1 MKPLLLTPAARL
13 AAAPSTLSRMLH
25 LQSGRHHAH
34 ASFSNRLSLPLL
46 LGSRRSFR
54 RGRFFASSSSQM
66 AAPADAPGGSAD
78 AFEVIRAH
86 QAKSARLPPV
96 EEIRT
101 ILDQSVRGVLATH
114 SQEHV
119 GYPSGSMVDFACDQ
133 DGSPILA
140 VSSLAIHS
148 KNLSGNSTCSLLV
161 AKDPED
167 RTDTVIT
174 VYGDATPVSDQEKDA
189 VRSAYLRRH
198 PEAFWVDFGDFR
210 FLHIKPKAVRYVS
223 GVATA
228 ILGSGEFSAA
238 EFKEAK
244 VDPISQFSTPIT
256 SHMNKD
262 HADDTK
268 LIVQHSTT
276 VKVDFAYML
285 DVDSLGFNVKAGY
298 DGSVLKLRIPFPRR
312 AQDRKD
318 VKTLIVE
325 MLQAAR
331 ASFRI
336 GGYVQNWTAT
346 ISRGPISYLLPSSSP
361 ILQAAPLS
369 GTKLHCH
376 TRRVLL
382 YRSRT
387 RPHRSASVTGVVPHR
402 FPPSRGSDR
411 NRNRN
416 RNRNRGESRSR
427 EGEMEYRRVK
437 DQESYDAV
445 SQKDIES
452 PVERSL
458 SSGAAISSLST
469 AGGSKGNNSWKLKSI
484 VTLALT
490 LLTSSQAIL
499 IVWSKRA
506 GKYEYSVTTA
516 NFSVEALKCLLS
528 LIALYRTWNNQ
539 GVTEDNKLSTSFDEV
554 SVYPI
559 PAILYMVKNLLQ
571 YYIFAYIDAPAYQ
584 ILKNLNIISTGVLY
598 RIILKKKLSEIQWAA
613 FILLCAGCTTAQLNP
628 SSDHV
633 LQTPIQG
640 WMMAIVMALLS
651 GFAGVYTEAII
662 KKRPSRNINVQN
674 FWLYIFGMLFNLV
687 AICVQDFDAVMNK
700 GFFHGYSF
708 ITILMILNHA
718 LSGIAV
724 SMVMKYADNIVKVYS
739 TSVAMLLTAVVS
751 VFLFGFHLS
760 LAFFLGSTEVLAY

>member
-13 AAAPSTLSRMLH
+13 AAAAPSTLSRLLR

-34 ASFSNRLSLPLL
+34 ASSSSSNRLLPPLL
-46 LGSRRSFR
+46 RPPRDGFR
-54 RGRFFASSSSQM
+54 GGRLIASSSSSSSQM

-86 QAKSARLPPV
+86 QEKAARLPPV

-114 SQEHV
+114 SQGHV

-148 KNLSGNSTCSLLV
+148 KNLSENPKCSLLV

-262 HADDTK
+262 HSDDTK
-268 LIVQHSTT
+268 LIVQYSTT
-276 VKVDFAYML
+276 VKANKPSQVDFAYML

-325 MLQAAR
+325 MLQAAK
-331 ASFRI
+331 A
-336 GGYVQNWTAT
+336 
-346 ISRGPISYLLPSSSP
+346 SSS
-361 ILQAAPLS
+361 
-369 GTKLHCH
+369 
-376 TRRVLL
+376 
-382 YRSRT
+382 
-387 RPHRSASVTGVVPHR
+387 SA
-402 FPPSRGSDR
+402 
-411 NRNRN
+411 
-416 RNRNRGESRSR
+416 E
-427 EGEMEYRRVK
+427 
-437 DQESYDAV
+437 
-445 SQKDIES
+445 
-452 PVERSL
+452 
-458 SSGAAISSLST
+458 
-469 AGGSKGNNSWKLKSI
+469 
-484 VTLALT
+484 
-490 LLTSSQAIL
+490 
-499 IVWSKRA
+499 
-506 GKYEYSVTTA
+506 
-516 NFSVEALKCLLS
+516 
-528 LIALYRTWNNQ
+528 
-539 GVTEDNKLSTSFDEV
+539 
-554 SVYPI
+554 
-559 PAILYMVKNLLQ
+559 
-571 YYIFAYIDAPAYQ
+571 
-584 ILKNLNIISTGVLY
+584 
-598 RIILKKKLSEIQWAA
+598 
-613 FILLCAGCTTAQLNP
+613 
-628 SSDHV
+628 
-633 LQTPIQG
+633 
-640 WMMAIVMALLS
+640 
-651 GFAGVYTEAII
+651 
-662 KKRPSRNINVQN
+662 
-674 FWLYIFGMLFNLV
+674 
-687 AICVQDFDAVMNK
+687 
-700 GFFHGYSF
+700 
-708 ITILMILNHA
+708 
-718 LSGIAV
+718 
-724 SMVMKYADNIVKVYS
+724 
-739 TSVAMLLTAVVS
+739 
-751 VFLFGFHLS
+751 
-760 LAFFLGSTEVLAY
+760 